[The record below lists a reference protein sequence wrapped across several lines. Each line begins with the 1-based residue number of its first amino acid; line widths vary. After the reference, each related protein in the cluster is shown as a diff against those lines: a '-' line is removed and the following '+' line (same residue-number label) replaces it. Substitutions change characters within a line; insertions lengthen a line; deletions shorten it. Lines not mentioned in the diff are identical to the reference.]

1 LKEWEEENDNLK
13 TKNVELTLKI
23 EKAEEIMKIYRD
35 NLAENE
41 L

>member
-1 LKEWEEENDNLK
+1 MKEWEEENDQLK
-13 TKNVELTLKI
+13 TKNVELTQKI